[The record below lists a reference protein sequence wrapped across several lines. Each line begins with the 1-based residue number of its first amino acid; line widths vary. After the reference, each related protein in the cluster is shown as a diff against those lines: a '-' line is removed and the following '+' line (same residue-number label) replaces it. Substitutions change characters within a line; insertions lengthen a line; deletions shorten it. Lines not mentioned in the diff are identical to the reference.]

1 MKGFLNAGARGLC
14 ALVFSASGVAMAL
27 ADDIASTVT
36 GGKRTLVGQY
46 ALYTTDTCYAGPVPD
61 ARIATQPAHGKLDFA
76 VEALTTNAGNCGRMT
91 IHFRRVYYTPN
102 KGYRGA
108 DEASVDFIY
117 NAYSDAPRLTNRRQS
132 YQITVK

>member
-1 MKGFLNAGARGLC
+1 MMISGFRLFGGLLALAGAT
-14 ALVFSASGVAMAL
+14 APAL

-36 GGKRTLVGQY
+36 GGKRTLVGQF

-61 ARIATQPAHGKLDFA
+61 ARIATQPSHGKLDFA
-76 VEALTTNAGNCGRMT
+76 VEALTTNAGNCGKMT
-91 IHFRRVYYTPN
+91 IHFRRVYYTPH